1 MKKKKGNLMRKLN
14 TILAAVITILFL
26 DHIVFAALY
35 LMGFPVKVFGPMAI
49 FMIVLVLIHGVL
61 SMILTVNAEKTGM
74 KTKARYNKEN
84 RTFWLRR
91 TTGVLILVLVL
102 FHFYAMG
109 RGSDG
114 IPRIAH
120 MGMPG
125 SLATI
130 LLALSVMIHI
140 NINLEPL
147 CISLGIRN
155 YKKLLPVLKVLVFVL
170 CLLAAAAV
178 VVRHLR

>member
-1 MKKKKGNLMRKLN
+1 
-14 TILAAVITILFL
+14 
-26 DHIVFAALY
+26 
-35 LMGFPVKVFGPMAI
+35 
-49 FMIVLVLIHGVL
+49 
-61 SMILTVNAEKTGM
+61 M

-130 LLALSVMIHI
+130 LLAVSVMIHI
-140 NINLEPL
+140 DINLEPFGQICRVL
-147 CISLGIRN
+147 PFHSIHIFVIVLGSC
-155 YKKLLPVLKVLVFVL
+155 KLNAHEQEGKGI
-170 CLLAAAAV
+170 
-178 VVRHLR
+178 